1 MKKTILLIAL
11 AIIVLGGCDYISKKT
26 SEISVSSSEEPVS
39 VGEYPPLIYVND
51 KRYQELGKSVTEL
64 PGSAD
69 YLGTITNKVQFGRF
83 SPTENFSA
91 NFLEVDTEL
100 YYDSSDDVI
109 YAEVTVNDKLKYVI
123 YTSKN

>member
-51 KRYQELGKSVTEL
+51 KRYQSLGKSVTEL

-69 YLGTITNKVQFGRF
+69 YLGTITNKVQFGQF
-83 SPTENFSA
+83 SPTENFSS

-123 YTSKN
+123 YISKN